1 MKTCELVSHTDI
13 WLMRTYWDLDF
24 PRPFVP
30 NFKYVG
36 GIHCR
41 PAKPLPKVGLPAHHT
56 HLFMHDPIILGNWTE
71 HSIKTQ
77 RKNMCSVISNGI
89 VLDCLQDIEEFVQS
103 SGDTG
108 IVIFTLG
115 SMVKNMT
122 KEKENIIASAL
133 AQIPQKVRAPS
144 LSNICNALSPSYA
157 ITACV
162 SR

>member
-1 MKTCELVSHTDI
+1 MSS
-13 WLMRTYWDLDF
+13 
-24 PRPFVP
+24 
-30 NFKYVG
+30 
-36 GIHCR
+36 
-41 PAKPLPKVGLPAHHT
+41 A
-56 HLFMHDPIILGNWTE
+56 
-71 HSIKTQ
+71 
-77 RKNMCSVISNGI
+77 ISNVI

-157 ITACV
+157 MTACV